1 MALTVPGVPS
11 DRSRGTA
18 FTAVCS
24 PATRPVDGG
33 QHLPP
38 LGGALRTLVVTTPL
52 VAATAAPLLLAP
64 AAALAPSTLTVLAP
78 VVLAAA
84 VLVGLPHGAVDLVQ
98 PDLGSGPMRR
108 RALLGLAYLAA
119 TGAAIAAWWAW
130 SLPTLLALLALSV
143 VHFGTADDVISR
155 WRTGATPSGLVRALR
170 VLALGGLPVTVPF
183 ALHPAAVAPVVD
195 RLAPGGLPVVRP
207 VALVALVPIVAAA
220 VATLIVALRSGDRV
234 GALEP
239 VLLGA
244 MFATVSPLL
253 AFAVYFGLWHSL
265 RHVGRI
271 VGADLGAGPGE
282 RGAAAVRPI
291 TAAAVTGALGRFA
304 RTALVPTLV
313 AVAGLAVLVALGG
326 TGALAGA
333 LVLVLALTVPHASV
347 VAWQDSRLS
356 IAPLLPAR

>member
-1 MALTVPGVPS
+1 MLLPQTAASVG
-11 DRSRGTA
+11 RSVT
-18 FTAVCS
+18 
-24 PATRPVDGG
+24 G
-33 QHLPP
+33 QRLPHLD
-38 LGGALRTLVVTTPL
+38 GALRSLVVTAPL
-52 VAATAAPLLLAP
+52 VAAATALLLLAP

-98 PDLGSGPMRR
+98 PDLGSGPVRR
-108 RALLGLAYLAA
+108 RALLGLVYLAA

-130 SLPTLLALLALSV
+130 SLPTLVALLALSV

-155 WRTGATPSGLVRALR
+155 WRTGASPSAPVRALR
-170 VLALGGLPVTVPF
+170 VLALGGLPVAVPF

-195 RLAPGGLPVVRP
+195 RLAPGGLEVLRSL
-207 VALVALVPIVAAA
+207 ALVALVPIVAAA
-220 VATLIVALRSGDRV
+220 AATAVLALRSGDRV

-239 VLLGA
+239 ALLAA
-244 MFATVSPLL
+244 MFVAVSPLL

-271 VGADLGAGPGE
+271 VGADLGAGADPGE
-282 RGAAAVRPI
+282 RGRAARFPV
-291 TAAAVTGALGRFA
+291 TAAAVVGALGRFA

-313 AVAGLAVLVALGG
+313 AVAGLGVLVALGG
-326 TGALAGA
+326 TGAVAGA

-347 VAWQDSRLS
+347 VAWQDSRLT
-356 IAPLLPAR
+356 IAPSRRVDAPA